1 MYEDSD
7 DINPV
12 DNDTLAE
19 AYEEFLTLEVDEE
32 FELGMD
38 HLIWMI
44 TKFQEAH
51 GREPTKLY
59 VSDDNELQSVLM
71 YSANTLGLEYDRT
84 QKKTYL
90 E

>member
-12 DNDTLAE
+12 DKDTIAE

-51 GREPTKLY
+51 GREPTTLY

-71 YSANTLGLEYDRT
+71 YSADTLGLKYDRT

>member
-1 MYEDSD
+1 MYEDSNN
-7 DINPV
+7 INPI
-12 DNDTLAE
+12 DNDTRAE
-19 AYEEFLTLEVDEE
+19 AYEKFLTLELDEE